1 MIYGQLMLLM
11 QSVLFYR
18 VLYRLPSDQ
27 TSCDFLPT
35 GVGRELMARQHVI
48 EAPPAFIYG
57 AFDFARL
64 ASVSKQPW

>member
-1 MIYGQLMLLM
+1 MTSLTVSAFALAVRFGKADSVIYGQLMLLM

-35 GVGRELMARQHVI
+35 GVGH
-48 EAPPAFIYG
+48 
-57 AFDFARL
+57 
-64 ASVSKQPW
+64 